1 MQQIR
6 RFIAC
11 LCHGFLSDWNSGHKH
26 QCGMQAKRY
35 FQSRGYVPRLF
46 MSLWCRIVSG
56 IDVPE
61 LWRESVM
68 QQAK

>member
-1 MQQIR
+1 MQRIR
-6 RFIAC
+6 RFIVR
-11 LCHGFLSDWNSGHKH
+11 HGFLSDWNSGHKH
-26 QCGMQAKRY
+26 QCGMHAKRN

-46 MSLWCRIVSG
+46 MSLWCRNG